1 MKKNNRIKSQKKTIS
16 KIIIIFIAIFLILGS
31 VTVVKNA
38 KKIFNALSFKNQKS
52 HKISKHTP
60 QKLQWT
66 DSFKG
71 ISNEK

>member
-38 KKIFNALSFKNQKS
+38 KKIFKALSFKSQKS
-52 HKISKHTP
+52 YKTTNHTP